1 MVALL
6 WFTCVCAQE
15 LRIVQL
21 SSPATPEH
29 LDALTTAERNIR
41 ALASHVARPKISPHV
56 VHHTGAKSVLE
67 PHPLGL
73 LEAETHGRVRAAF
86 GSVWRAAAGAEH

>member
-21 SSPATPEH
+21 PSPATPEQ
-29 LDALTTAERNIR
+29 LALTTAERNIR

-56 VHHTGAKSVLE
+56 VHYAGAKSVLE